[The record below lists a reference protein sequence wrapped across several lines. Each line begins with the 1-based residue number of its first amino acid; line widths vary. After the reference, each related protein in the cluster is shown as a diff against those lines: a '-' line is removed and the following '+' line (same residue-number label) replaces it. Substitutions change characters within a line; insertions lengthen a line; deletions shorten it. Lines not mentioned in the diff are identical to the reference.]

1 MEKTIRIL
9 KLSFQPTKG
18 GKDKWVVET
27 ASGNFSIWD
36 SKLAEKLNAKT
47 NQLVS
52 VEVREAQEGT
62 NYLPTITAM
71 NDASDGTVAPS
82 IPSIPAK
89 ATPIDPKDH
98 VDRSYVDAPQDKIYT
113 TTQRI
118 SAAVELKAAVEMCCE
133 DPVAEKSPE
142 DIGRYICN
150 ILPEIHAAHKL
161 ALSMQ
166 DE

>member
-18 GKDKWVVET
+18 SEDRPSKDKWVVET

-71 NDASDGTVAPS
+71 NDASDGTIS
-82 IPSIPAK
+82 
-89 ATPIDPKDH
+89 PIINPKEMKD
-98 VDRSYVDAPQDKIYT
+98 YVDAPQEIKT
-113 TTQRI
+113 APNPQRVGLFI
-118 SAAVELKAAVEMCCE
+118 KLAVEMMVADPREGYAINANLCE
-133 DPVAEKSPE
+133 
-142 DIGRYICN
+142 N
-150 ILPEIHAAHKL
+150 IQEIKKL
-161 ALSMQ
+161 EEFTVKLLMQ
-166 DE
+166 DGS

>member
-9 KLSFQPTKG
+9 SLSFQPTQGYEDKPS
-18 GKDKWVVET
+18 KDKWVVET

-36 SKLAEKLNAKT
+36 DELARKLAKKQ

-52 VEVREAQEGT
+52 VDVREAQEGT

-71 NDASDGTVAPS
+71 NDASDGTVGVKPEDIIWEKDNSQIATQE
-82 IPSIPAK
+82 AK
-89 ATPIDPKDH
+89 N
-98 VDRSYVDAPQDKIYT
+98 YT

-118 SAAVELKAAVEMCCE
+118 AAAVELKAAVEL
-133 DPVAEKSPE
+133 AGNLIGG
-142 DIGRYICN
+142 DIEIHIIGKLICDL
-150 ILPEIHAAHKL
+150 LPEIHAAHKL

>member
-9 KLSFQPTKG
+9 SLSFQPTKG
-18 GKDKWVVET
+18 SQDKPSKDKWVVET
-27 ASGNFSIWD
+27 ASGNFSIWEED
-36 SKLAEKLNAKT
+36 LAVKLKKQI

-71 NDASDGTVAPS
+71 NDASDGTVADDP
-82 IPSIPAK
+82 IPAIAK
-89 ATPIDPKDH
+89 AAGEAKQYAKGYTID
-98 VDRSYVDAPQDKIYT
+98 
-113 TTQRI
+113 QRI
-118 SAAVELKAAVEMCCE
+118 AAAVNIKCASDMLTAVI
-133 DPVAEKSPE
+133 AGGKH
-142 DIGRYICN
+142 DINSETAGKFLCMAVT
-150 ILPEIHAAHKL
+150 EIHGAHKL

>member
-9 KLSFQPTKG
+9 KLSFQPTKSN
-18 GKDKWVVET
+18 KDKWVVET

-52 VEVREAQEGT
+52 VDVREAQEGT

-71 NDASDGTVAPS
+71 NDASDGTVGDDP
-82 IPSIPAK
+82 IPAIAK
-89 ATPIDPKDH
+89 AVGEAKQYATK
-98 VDRSYVDAPQDKIYT
+98 QDYT
-113 TTQRI
+113 TNQRI
-118 SAAVELKAAVEMCCE
+118 SAAVELKAAVEIARSHGQWLDAGKLGEFLCTM
-133 DPVAEKSPE
+133 
-142 DIGRYICN
+142 
-150 ILPEIHAAHKL
+150 LPEIHTAHKL

>member
-9 KLSFQPTKG
+9 ELSFQPTKG
-18 GKDKWVVET
+18 SEDRPSKNKWVVET

-71 NDASDGTVAPS
+71 NDASDGTVA
-82 IPSIPAK
+82 
-89 ATPIDPKDH
+89 
-98 VDRSYVDAPQDKIYT
+98 
-113 TTQRI
+113 
-118 SAAVELKAAVEMCCE
+118 SAAKQKLDQITPFRNVVPHAATQETKTAPNPQRVGLFIKLAVEMMVANPSREGQTVEEDLCE
-133 DPVAEKSPE
+133 
-142 DIGRYICN
+142 N
-150 ILPEIHAAHKL
+150 IQEIKKL
-161 ALSMQ
+161 EEFTVKLLMQ